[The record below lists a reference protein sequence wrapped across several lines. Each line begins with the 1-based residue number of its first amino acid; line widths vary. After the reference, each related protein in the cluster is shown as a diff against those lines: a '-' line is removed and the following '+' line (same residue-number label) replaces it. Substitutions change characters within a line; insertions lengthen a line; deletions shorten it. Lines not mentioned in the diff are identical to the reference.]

1 MHDDKPSHKKG
12 LTDLV

>member
-1 MHDDKPSHKKG
+1 MIG